1 MMIDDIVHCLYEV
14 YYLHFMT
21 TFFEYVDTVIE
32 IELMIPSQMHTKN
45 LRILRSIITCFLKHM
60 EDPI

>member
-45 LRILRSIITCFLKHM
+45 LRILRSLKL
-60 EDPI
+60 